1 MPSISGEMHFLVS
14 NTNLCLSIALSEQ
27 AASKPYQGV
36 RVKDPVKEL
45 LRRKRGNTAKTLPPT
60 AVRK

>member
-1 MPSISGEMHFLVS
+1 MVIVYVF
-14 NTNLCLSIALSEQ
+14 IALSEQ

-45 LRRKRGNTAKTLPPT
+45 LRRKRGNTAKTVPPT
-60 AVRK
+60 TVRKQPHTHST